1 MNDMQRNEVLNLE
14 IGMQQGC
21 VQLLYAII
29 KANIKNPSLLAQAD
43 RLLEQ
48 SKTAR
53 ERAVEYAKKME
64 ALSHNQSF
72 VK

>member
-1 MNDMQRNEVLNLE
+1 MNEIQRNEVLNLE

-21 VQLLYAII
+21 VQLLYAMV

-53 ERAVEYAKKME
+53 ERAVEYAKKM
-64 ALSHNQSF
+64 
-72 VK
+72 

>member
-1 MNDMQRNEVLNLE
+1 MNEMQRNTALNME
-14 IGMQQGC
+14 IGMQQAY
-21 VQLLYAII
+21 VQLLHGMV

-53 ERAVEYAKKME
+53 ERAVEYAKKM
-64 ALSHNQSF
+64 
-72 VK
+72 

>member
-1 MNDMQRNEVLNLE
+1 MPCIKWYIMYMNEMQRNEVLNLE

-53 ERAVEYAKKME
+53 ERAVEYAKKM
-64 ALSHNQSF
+64 
-72 VK
+72 

>member
-1 MNDMQRNEVLNLE
+1 MNDIQRNEVLNLE

-48 SKTAR
+48 STTAR
-53 ERAVEYAKKME
+53 ERAVEYANKM
-64 ALSHNQSF
+64 
-72 VK
+72 